1 MTKDFG
7 FCDSTCL
14 IVGRVAEV
22 KKKFTLDSGRI
33 HDCVL
38 LDRNVEVCSHKY
50 TWRGIYVLG
59 NVFEG
64 GFLQHWPRKLLKL
77 NRNFVDNR

>member
-1 MTKDFG
+1 MYFKSFLPLGLPKWERMTKDFG

-50 TWRGIYVLG
+50 T
-59 NVFEG
+59 
-64 GFLQHWPRKLLKL
+64 
-77 NRNFVDNR
+77 